1 MADSQSLER
10 PRIDP
15 MLRLPEVESITGRK
29 RSSIYR
35 DIKAGTFP
43 VPVKLGAR
51 AVGFPASQVQAWI
64 TGRIADSKA
73 RGQQ

>member
-1 MADSQSLER
+1 MKQQDNPQPER
-10 PRIDP
+10 L
-15 MLRLPEVESITGRK
+15 LRMPEVEQLCGLK

-35 DIKAGTFP
+35 AIDAGNFP
-43 VPVKLGAR
+43 QQVRLGAR

-73 RGQQ
+73 HVAQ

>member
-1 MADSQSLER
+1 MKNIQSQER
-10 PRIDP
+10 VRIDP

-43 VPVKLGAR
+43 APVKLGAR

-73 RGQQ
+73 RAAQ

>member
-1 MADSQSLER
+1 MKDSQSQER

-15 MLRLPEVESITGRK
+15 MLRLPEVELITGRK

-35 DIKAGTFP
+35 DIKAGAFP
-43 VPVKLGAR
+43 APVKLGAR

>member
-1 MADSQSLER
+1 MKLQDNPQPER
-10 PRIDP
+10 L
-15 MLRLPEVESITGRK
+15 LRMPEVEQLCGLK

-35 DIKAGTFP
+35 AIDAGNFP
-43 VPVKLGAR
+43 QQVRLGAR

-73 RGQQ
+73 RAAQ